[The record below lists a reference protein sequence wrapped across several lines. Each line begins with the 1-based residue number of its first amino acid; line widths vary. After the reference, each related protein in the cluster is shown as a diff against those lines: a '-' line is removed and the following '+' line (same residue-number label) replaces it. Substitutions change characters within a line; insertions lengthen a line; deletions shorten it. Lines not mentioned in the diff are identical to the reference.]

1 MSVAEQKKNVRT
13 CACVHAC
20 ARVSLWVCARA
31 ASRSGVQVHMR
42 VRRRVGGRRC
52 VCAMTVRSANVAA
65 GVAIL
70 KLEFCF
76 KAQTPHCEAND
87 AARALSDD
95 LSKSQLYFPFNIL
108 CALSLI
114 RSLSRNVST
123 RLQSRKC
130 PLVN

>member
-1 MSVAEQKKNVRT
+1 MRVPV
-13 CACVHAC
+13 CLY
-20 ARVSLWVCARA
+20 VSLWVCARA
-31 ASRSGVQVHMR
+31 ASRLGVQVHMR

-52 VCAMTVRSANVAA
+52 VRAMTVRSANVA
-65 GVAIL
+65 GVTIL

-130 PLVN
+130 PSVN